1 MSVIQEADEAGRL
14 FEPRDQRAKGG
25 PAGVGGEGFRRV
37 SSPEAAGGRA
47 RRLYGSEQKDP
58 GLNALP
64 AHGTRAGGGSSH
76 SGHSRGAGRR
86 QGNGGDAAG
95 YLHDGEQAHRYL

>member
-1 MSVIQEADEAGRL
+1 MKLERSSSRETSARGGAGWGWRGGVQEGLFAGGWAR
-14 FEPRDQRAKGG
+14 G
-25 PAGVGGEGFRRV
+25 RRG
-37 SSPEAAGGRA
+37 AAG
-47 RRLYGSEQKDP
+47 RLYGSEQKDP